1 MTKNKENCN
10 IKVHIF
16 GLKCA
21 ILDLSRRSRTARANR
36 LTRDERNS
44 GDCIVADKFDFHKLS
59 ADLSEIQDK
68 KLRKHIENAVKFT
81 RKREPVLQ
89 ANSSRTSSRPECAQ
103 CGVGIRKETTPV
115 NGMHPKCAK
124 VASDASFA
132 AQMPISSHAARS
144 VHDRKILP

>member
-1 MTKNKENCN
+1 
-10 IKVHIF
+10 
-16 GLKCA
+16 
-21 ILDLSRRSRTARANR
+21 
-36 LTRDERNS
+36 
-44 GDCIVADKFDFHKLS
+44 VADKFDFHKLS
-59 ADLSEIQDK
+59 ADLSDIQDK

-144 VHDRKILP
+144 VHDRKILPTLRDDAEKRAHAAMLAKFEAAEQDIEENSAS